1 MFICSILRTH
11 IKFFFSLHVFFLG
24 VGTALVS
31 TLRKVATVMLSFIV
45 HGRNFNVGY
54 AMGGGM
60 IVAALLVSKLC
71 GKSGGGSSKN
81 ATAIKTNE
89 IMKME
94 KKNSSTETV
103 EEV

>member
-1 MFICSILRTH
+1 
-11 IKFFFSLHVFFLG
+11 
-24 VGTALVS
+24 
-31 TLRKVATVMLSFIV
+31 MLSFIV

-81 ATAIKTNE
+81 ATAIKTNAIE
-89 IMKME
+89 MKME
-94 KKNSSTETV
+94 KKNSSTEKVMEMEKKNSNTEKV

>member
-1 MFICSILRTH
+1 MFICQFYVHILN
-11 IKFFFSLHVFFLG
+11 FFFSLHVFFLG

-81 ATAIKTNE
+81 ATE
-89 IMKME
+89 IEMKME

>member
-1 MFICSILRTH
+1 
-11 IKFFFSLHVFFLG
+11 
-24 VGTALVS
+24 
-31 TLRKVATVMLSFIV
+31 MLSFIV
-45 HGRNFNVGY
+45 HGRIFNVGY

-71 GKSGGGSSKN
+71 GKGGGSSKN

-89 IMKME
+89 IEMKMQ
-94 KKNSSTETV
+94 KKNSSTEKV

>member
-1 MFICSILRTH
+1 MSILRTH

-89 IMKME
+89 IEMKME

>member
-1 MFICSILRTH
+1 
-11 IKFFFSLHVFFLG
+11 
-24 VGTALVS
+24 
-31 TLRKVATVMLSFIV
+31 MLSFIV

-81 ATAIKTNE
+81 ATE
-89 IMKME
+89 IEMKME
-94 KKNSSTETV
+94 KKNSSTEKV